1 MQMSDVASRITG
13 TVNWAMIENLSEQE
27 RDLLHEVVRGP
38 RTIRYGS
45 ISLTVHVGCVV
56 EIHKIEKIRGKA

>member
-1 MQMSDVASRITG
+1 MKNCREEMQMSDVASRITG
-13 TVNWAMIENLSEQE
+13 TVNWAMIENLLEQE

-45 ISLTVHVGCVV
+45 ISLTGSRWT
-56 EIHKIEKIRGKA
+56 RGGNS